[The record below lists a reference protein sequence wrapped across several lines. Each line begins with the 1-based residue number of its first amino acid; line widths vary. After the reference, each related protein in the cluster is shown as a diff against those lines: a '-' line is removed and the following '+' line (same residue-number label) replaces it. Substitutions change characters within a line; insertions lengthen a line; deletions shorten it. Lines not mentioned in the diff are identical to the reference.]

1 MTRRDWEGAVG
12 SRLGV
17 FLNGDELRQPTRQ
30 GKPVRDDSSI
40 VLFNAEYEPVEF
52 TLPPRRFGTRWLL
65 ELSTAD
71 PAAAATEPAARA
83 TIAIEGR
90 SLIVLRR
97 RT

>member
-1 MTRRDWEGAVG
+1 M
-12 SRLGV
+12 
-17 FLNGDELRQPTRQ
+17 
-30 GKPVRDDSSI
+30 
-40 VLFNAEYEPVEF
+40 LFNAEYEPVEF